1 MICFPNAKINIGLHI
16 TEERPDGYHNI
27 ESIFYPIPLVD
38 ALEAVFS
45 KKTSFT
51 QTGLPLETAPE
62 DNLVMKA
69 YDLMDRKYKLPALDI
84 FLKKAIPSGAGLG
97 GGSADAAFMLKLL
110 FSHPTTTKLSGLPLC
125 DWIASQ
131 ARNDG
136 EQVSSLRGGTTKQSG
151 IDDYGRLLEMAE
163 SIGADCPFFIR
174 NTPAIV
180 TGTGNVFQVS
190 DISLKG
196 YTIYIVKPP
205 VSISTK
211 EAYSMI
217 KPQKPVFSLNKLSA
231 IPVHEWKYVVKN
243 DFEPGMFKKY
253 PLIKEIKEH
262 LYSMG
267 AEYAS
272 MSGSGSAVYG
282 LFKNNALSPISPFP
296 PFQPFPPFPPL
307 PPFQPFSPF
316 PPFQPFFSWKGIL
329 E

>member
-16 TEERPDGYHNI
+16 TEKRPDGYHNI
-27 ESIFYPIPLVD
+27 ESIFYPIPLSD
-38 ALEAVFS
+38 ALEVVINDR
-45 KKTSFT
+45 TSFT

-69 YDLMDRKYKLPALDI
+69 YALMAKIDELPTLDI
-84 FLKKAIPSGAGLG
+84 FLKKVIPSGAGLG

-110 FSHPTTTKLSGLPLC
+110 RAYGEDDNLS
-125 DWIASQ
+125 
-131 ARNDG
+131 
-136 EQVSSLRGGTTKQSG
+136 
-151 IDDYGRLLEMAE
+151 LLKIAE

-180 TGTGNVFQVS
+180 TGTGNVFQPS

-196 YTIYIVKPP
+196 FIIFIVKPP
-205 VSISTK
+205 VAISTK

-217 KPQKPVFSLNKLSA
+217 RPQKPVFSLNKLSS

-243 DFEPGMFKKY
+243 DFEPGLFKKY
-253 PLIKEIKEH
+253 PLIADIKDK

-267 AEYAS
+267 AEYVS

-282 LFKNNALSPISPFP
+282 LFKKNPASPASLMFP
-296 PFQPFPPFPPL
+296 NCYT
-307 PPFQPFSPF
+307 
-316 PPFQPFFSWKGIL
+316 WKGIL
-329 E
+329 D

>member
-1 MICFPNAKINIGLHI
+1 MICFPNAKINIGLHV
-16 TEERPDGYHNI
+16 TEKRTDGYHNI
-27 ESIFYPIPLVD
+27 ESIFYPIPLMD
-38 ALEAVFS
+38 ALEVVLS
-45 KKTSFT
+45 DRTSFT

-69 YDLMDRKYKLPALDI
+69 YTLMDRKYKLPPLDI
-84 FLKKAIPSGAGLG
+84 FLQKAIPSGAGLG

-110 FSHPTTTKLSGLPLC
+110 QATNDIPGTRTSLPEC
-125 DWIASQ
+125 D
-131 ARNDG
+131 
-136 EQVSSLRGGTTKQSG
+136 
-151 IDDYGRLLEMAE
+151 LLEMAE

-180 TGTGNVFQVS
+180 TGTGNIFQPS

-196 YTIYIVKPP
+196 YIIYIVKPP

-243 DFEPGMFKKY
+243 DFEPAMFKKY
-253 PLIKEIKEH
+253 PLIEEIKEQ

-282 LFKNNALSPISPFP
+282 LFKNNA
-296 PFQPFPPFPPL
+296 
-307 PPFQPFSPF
+307 FSPF
-316 PPFQPFFSWKGIL
+316 PPFFTWKGTL